1 MVNYGTI
8 YTLPF
13 KSRKEV
19 SYLIEIQKENYTG
32 DSVDLV
38 GSGSSPFSV
47 SIEDEDFLYIPTRF
61 SKAVIRVVGGDYLQ
75 SLYSTG
81 YQQYRVNFKRENN
94 IVWTGFVKPELYT
107 QDYTSTKFEITSETT
122 AESASESETAS
133 EAAERPDYKAL
144 DYVKLGDYKGLEVTL
159 ASTDVTDEEV
169 EQQVETNLN
178 NNDKSEELKEGTVEN
193 GDVANIDYEG
203 KLNGKA
209 FDGGTAEG
217 YDLTIGSGSFI
228 DGFEDGLIGKKIGD
242 TVDLNLTFPEDYSS
256 TDLAGKEVVFTV
268 KINSVKRAPK
278 LTDELA
284 AEISNNEY
292 KTAEAY
298 NNYIKEDLEN
308 TKKENQ
314 HNQELNDLVALAY
327 QNATVND
334 YPQEMIDYQLEQ
346 VTSYYKSYADQ
357 YGMEYADFLE
367 QQVGM
372 TEEEF
377 VKKMTETVKQS
388 LGQEMV
394 LRAIAETEGV
404 EISDEKFQEK
414 ASKYAAQMGSTDVDA
429 FISQYGKSTI
439 MASILQDEAVE
450 ILEKNAVVK
459 NADGTL
465 AETTAETE
473 TETASK

>member
-1 MVNYGTI
+1 M
-8 YTLPF
+8 
-13 KSRKEV
+13 KRKV
-19 SYLIEIQKENYTG
+19 IAALLLGMAITVTG
-32 DSVDLV
+32 C
-38 GSGSSPFSV
+38 SGN
-47 SIEDEDFLYIPTRF
+47 T
-61 SKAVIRVVGGDYLQ
+61 
-75 SLYSTG
+75 
-81 YQQYRVNFKRENN
+81 
-94 IVWTGFVKPELYT
+94 
-107 QDYTSTKFEITSETT
+107 TKDTNTTTEASSETT
-122 AESASESETAS
+122 ADSSSETEAAT

-144 DYVKLGDYKGLEVTL
+144 DYVKLGEYKGLEVTL
-159 ASTDVTDEEV
+159 ASTDVTDEEID
-169 EQQVETNLN
+169 QQVETNLS
-178 NNDKSEELKEGTVEN
+178 NNDKSEEIKEGTVEN

-203 KLNGKA
+203 KLNGEA

-217 YDLTIGSGSFI
+217 YDLTIGSGTFI

-256 TDLAGKEVVFTV
+256 TELAGKEVVFTV

-284 AEISNNEY
+284 AEISDNKY
-292 KTAEAY
+292 KTVDAY
-298 NNYIKEDLEN
+298 RNYVKEDLEN
-308 TKKENQ
+308 TKKESQ
-314 HNQELNDLVALAY
+314 HSQELNDLVALAY

-334 YPQEMIDYQLEQ
+334 YPQEMIDYQLEN
-346 VTSYYKSYADQ
+346 VTSYYKSYAEQ

-367 QQVGM
+367 QQVGV

-377 VKKMTETVKQS
+377 LEKMTETIKQS

-414 ASKYAAQMGSTDVDA
+414 ASEYAEQMGSTDVDA
-429 FISQYGKSTI
+429 FIKQYGKSTI
-439 MASILQDEAVE
+439 MASILQDEAVD

-465 AETTAETE
+465 AETTAETTAETE

>member
-1 MVNYGTI
+1 MKRIFTKALCLVCAGA
-8 YTLPF
+8 LALSLAACGG
-13 KSRKEV
+13 KA
-19 SYLIEIQKENYTG
+19 
-32 DSVDLV
+32 DSAA
-38 GSGSSPFSV
+38 SS
-47 SIEDEDFLYIPTRF
+47 
-61 SKAVIRVVGGDYLQ
+61 
-75 SLYSTG
+75 
-81 YQQYRVNFKRENN
+81 
-94 IVWTGFVKPELYT
+94 
-107 QDYTSTKFEITSETT
+107 T
-122 AESASESETAS
+122 ASSSALGSAS
-133 EAAERPDYKAL
+133 DYDYQNFNYSDGLDEKGYWEGIRAL
-144 DYVKLGDYKGLEVTL
+144 DYVTL
-159 ASTDVTDEEV
+159 PEDFASVAIKRSDIEPTSEEV
-169 EQQVETNLN
+169 EEQLN
-178 NNDKSEELKEGTVEN
+178 NLLSQHSSTEHITDRAAADGDTVNINYVGSVNNVEFTGGSAEN
-193 GDVANIDYEG
+193 
-203 KLNGKA
+203 
-209 FDGGTAEG
+209 
-217 YDLTIGSGSFI
+217 YDLTLGSGTFI

-292 KTAEAY
+292 KTVEAY
-298 NNYIKEDLEN
+298 NNYIKEDLEK
-308 TKKENQ
+308 TKKVNQ

-357 YGMEYADFLE
+357 YGMEYADFLK

-377 VKKMTETVKQS
+377 VKQMTETVKQS

-414 ASKYAAQMGSTDVDA
+414 ASEYAAQMGSTDVDA

-459 NADGTL
+459 NADGTP

>member
-1 MVNYGTI
+1 M
-8 YTLPF
+8 
-13 KSRKEV
+13 
-19 SYLIEIQKENYTG
+19 
-32 DSVDLV
+32 
-38 GSGSSPFSV
+38 
-47 SIEDEDFLYIPTRF
+47 
-61 SKAVIRVVGGDYLQ
+61 
-75 SLYSTG
+75 
-81 YQQYRVNFKRENN
+81 
-94 IVWTGFVKPELYT
+94 
-107 QDYTSTKFEITSETT
+107 
-122 AESASESETAS
+122 
-133 EAAERPDYKAL
+133 
-144 DYVKLGDYKGLEVTL
+144 
-159 ASTDVTDEEV
+159 
-169 EQQVETNLN
+169 
-178 NNDKSEELKEGTVEN
+178 
-193 GDVANIDYEG
+193 ANIDYEG
-203 KLNGKA
+203 KLDGKA

-298 NNYIKEDLEN
+298 NNYIKKDLEN

>member
-1 MVNYGTI
+1 M
-8 YTLPF
+8 
-13 KSRKEV
+13 KRKV
-19 SYLIEIQKENYTG
+19 IAALLLGMAITVTG
-32 DSVDLV
+32 C
-38 GSGSSPFSV
+38 SGN
-47 SIEDEDFLYIPTRF
+47 T
-61 SKAVIRVVGGDYLQ
+61 
-75 SLYSTG
+75 
-81 YQQYRVNFKRENN
+81 
-94 IVWTGFVKPELYT
+94 
-107 QDYTSTKFEITSETT
+107 TKDTDTTTEAASDASSETT
-122 AESASESETAS
+122 ADSSSESEAAT

-159 ASTDVTDEEV
+159 ASIDVTDEEV

-178 NNDKSEELKEGTVEN
+178 NNDKSEEIKEGTVEN
-193 GDVANIDYEG
+193 GDVANIDYDG

-209 FDGGTAEG
+209 F
-217 YDLTIGSGSFI
+217 

-242 TVDLNLTFPEDYSS
+242 TVDLNLTFPKDYSS

-278 LTDELA
+278 LTDKLA

-414 ASKYAAQMGSTDVDA
+414 ASEYAAQMGSTDVDA

-459 NADGTL
+459 NADGTP

>member
-1 MVNYGTI
+1 M
-8 YTLPF
+8 
-13 KSRKEV
+13 KRKV
-19 SYLIEIQKENYTG
+19 IAALLLGMAITVTG
-32 DSVDLV
+32 C
-38 GSGSSPFSV
+38 SGN
-47 SIEDEDFLYIPTRF
+47 T
-61 SKAVIRVVGGDYLQ
+61 
-75 SLYSTG
+75 
-81 YQQYRVNFKRENN
+81 
-94 IVWTGFVKPELYT
+94 
-107 QDYTSTKFEITSETT
+107 TKDTDTTTEAASDASSETT
-122 AESASESETAS
+122 ADSSSESEAAT

-178 NNDKSEELKEGTVEN
+178 NNDKSEEIKEGTVEN

-209 FDGGTAEG
+209 FDGGTAKG

-242 TVDLNLTFPEDYSS
+242 TVDLNLTFPKDYSS

-298 NNYIKEDLEN
+298 NNYIKEDLEK

-357 YGMEYADFLE
+357 YGMEYADFLK

-377 VKKMTETVKQS
+377 VKKIAVLPGIRIRGFMTSAPFVENPEDNRKYFRELKQLLVDINNKNIDNVYMNVLSMGMTNDYTV
-388 LGQEMV
+388 
-394 LRAIAETEGV
+394 
-404 EISDEKFQEK
+404 
-414 ASKYAAQMGSTDVDA
+414 
-429 FISQYGKSTI
+429 
-439 MASILQDEAVE
+439 AVE
-450 ILEKNAVVK
+450 EGATHVRV
-459 NADGTL
+459 GT
-465 AETTAETE
+465 AIFGARDY
-473 TETASK
+473 SH

>member
-1 MVNYGTI
+1 MKRIFTKALCLVCAGA
-8 YTLPF
+8 LALSLAACGG
-13 KSRKEV
+13 KA
-19 SYLIEIQKENYTG
+19 
-32 DSVDLV
+32 DSAA
-38 GSGSSPFSV
+38 SS
-47 SIEDEDFLYIPTRF
+47 
-61 SKAVIRVVGGDYLQ
+61 
-75 SLYSTG
+75 
-81 YQQYRVNFKRENN
+81 
-94 IVWTGFVKPELYT
+94 
-107 QDYTSTKFEITSETT
+107 T
-122 AESASESETAS
+122 ASSSALGSAS
-133 EAAERPDYKAL
+133 DYDYQNFNYSDGLDEKGYWEGIRAL
-144 DYVKLGDYKGLEVTL
+144 DYVTL
-159 ASTDVTDEEV
+159 PEDFASVAIKRSDVEPTSEEV
-169 EQQVETNLN
+169 EEQISDLLSQYSSTEHITDRAAADGDTVNINYVGSVNNVEFTGG
-178 NNDKSEELKEGTVEN
+178 SAEN
-193 GDVANIDYEG
+193 
-203 KLNGKA
+203 
-209 FDGGTAEG
+209 
-217 YDLTIGSGSFI
+217 YDLTLGSGTFI

>member
-1 MVNYGTI
+1 MKRIFTKALCLVCAGA
-8 YTLPF
+8 LALSLAACGG
-13 KSRKEV
+13 KA
-19 SYLIEIQKENYTG
+19 
-32 DSVDLV
+32 DSAA
-38 GSGSSPFSV
+38 SS
-47 SIEDEDFLYIPTRF
+47 
-61 SKAVIRVVGGDYLQ
+61 
-75 SLYSTG
+75 
-81 YQQYRVNFKRENN
+81 
-94 IVWTGFVKPELYT
+94 
-107 QDYTSTKFEITSETT
+107 T
-122 AESASESETAS
+122 ASSSALGSAS
-133 EAAERPDYKAL
+133 DYDYQNFNYSDGLDEKGYWEGIRAL
-144 DYVKLGDYKGLEVTL
+144 DYVTL
-159 ASTDVTDEEV
+159 PEDFASVAINRSDIEPTSEEV
-169 EQQVETNLN
+169 EEQISNLLSQHSSTEHITDRAAADGDTVNINYVGSVNNVEFTGG
-178 NNDKSEELKEGTVEN
+178 SAEN
-193 GDVANIDYEG
+193 
-203 KLNGKA
+203 
-209 FDGGTAEG
+209 
-217 YDLTIGSGSFI
+217 YDLTLGSGTFI

-242 TVDLNLTFPEDYSS
+242 TVDLNLTFPKDYSS

-298 NNYIKEDLEN
+298 NNYIKEDLEK

-357 YGMEYADFLE
+357 YGMEYADFLK

-414 ASKYAAQMGSTDVDA
+414 ASEYAAQMGSTDVDA

-459 NADGTL
+459 NADGTP

>member
-1 MVNYGTI
+1 M
-8 YTLPF
+8 
-13 KSRKEV
+13 KRKV
-19 SYLIEIQKENYTG
+19 IAALLLGMAITVTG
-32 DSVDLV
+32 C
-38 GSGSSPFSV
+38 SGN
-47 SIEDEDFLYIPTRF
+47 T
-61 SKAVIRVVGGDYLQ
+61 
-75 SLYSTG
+75 
-81 YQQYRVNFKRENN
+81 
-94 IVWTGFVKPELYT
+94 
-107 QDYTSTKFEITSETT
+107 TKDTDTTTEAASDASSETT
-122 AESASESETAS
+122 ADSSSESEAAT

-178 NNDKSEELKEGTVEN
+178 NNDKSEEIKEGTVEN

-209 FDGGTAEG
+209 FDGGTAKG

-242 TVDLNLTFPEDYSS
+242 TVDLNLTFPKDYSS

-298 NNYIKEDLEN
+298 NNYIKEDLEK

-357 YGMEYADFLE
+357 YGMEYADFLK

-377 VKKMTETVKQS
+377 VKKMTETVNRALARKWYCVRSQRQKALRFPMKNSRKKQANTQHRWDLQMWMHLS
-388 LGQEMV
+388 ASMV
-394 LRAIAETEGV
+394 RARSWQV
-404 EISDEKFQEK
+404 FCRMKQ
-414 ASKYAAQMGSTDVDA
+414 
-429 FISQYGKSTI
+429 
-439 MASILQDEAVE
+439 
-450 ILEKNAVVK
+450 
-459 NADGTL
+459 
-465 AETTAETE
+465 
-473 TETASK
+473 

>member
-1 MVNYGTI
+1 MKRIFTKALCLVCAGA
-8 YTLPF
+8 LALSLAACGG
-13 KSRKEV
+13 KA
-19 SYLIEIQKENYTG
+19 
-32 DSVDLV
+32 DSAA
-38 GSGSSPFSV
+38 SS
-47 SIEDEDFLYIPTRF
+47 
-61 SKAVIRVVGGDYLQ
+61 
-75 SLYSTG
+75 
-81 YQQYRVNFKRENN
+81 
-94 IVWTGFVKPELYT
+94 
-107 QDYTSTKFEITSETT
+107 T
-122 AESASESETAS
+122 ASSSALGSAS
-133 EAAERPDYKAL
+133 DYDYQNFNYSDGLDEKGYWEGIRAL
-144 DYVKLGDYKGLEVTL
+144 DYVTL
-159 ASTDVTDEEV
+159 PEDFASVAIKRSDIEPTSEEV
-169 EQQVETNLN
+169 EEQISDLLSQYSSTEHITDRAAADGDTVDINYVGSVNNVEFTGG
-178 NNDKSEELKEGTVEN
+178 SAEN
-193 GDVANIDYEG
+193 
-203 KLNGKA
+203 
-209 FDGGTAEG
+209 
-217 YDLTIGSGSFI
+217 YDLTLGSGTFI

-242 TVDLNLTFPEDYSS
+242 TVDLNLTFPKDYSS

-292 KTAEAY
+292 KTVEAY
-298 NNYIKEDLEN
+298 NNYIKEELEN

-357 YGMEYADFLE
+357 YGMEYADFLK

-459 NADGTL
+459 NADSTL